1 MSNTGTHTWRTVKR
15 SIGGAAVV
23 GILVVVA
30 AAGVLVTG
38 PAAAQSTP
46 TDPVSAFGDATHDG
60 SPPGSQLNAP
70 VVSMTS
76 TRAGNGYWLLGAD
89 GGVFNY
95 GGAGFYGSEAG
106 SGVQT
111 PFVGMAPTPDG
122 HGYWLA
128 GDFGNVYNF
137 GDATSESV
145 GGVSSNAPVV
155 GIAAEPAGMG
165 YWLVAADG
173 GVFSFGDAAFYGSM
187 GGTSLNAP
195 VVAMAA
201 TPDGHGY
208 WLVAADGGVF
218 SFGDAGFYGS
228 MGGKQLNAPVVG
240 ITAEPDG
247 HGYWLVA
254 ADGGVFSF
262 GDAAFYGSIGGA
274 LPGNGI
280 PAVAMAATADGHGY
294 WLATTDK
301 SLPPPTS
308 VPSVLNECNMPT
320 ASTSVEPS
328 AIVLACG
335 DGNAS
340 LTYLSWSSW
349 TPTIA
354 VATGYYTH
362 NTCTPD
368 CANGTF
374 VSALASVRLGYP
386 VETSAGRE
394 FAMISYTYV
403 NPGAPGGWS
412 TVTGVAQTSP
422 G

>member
-1 MSNTGTHTWRTVKR
+1 MKR

-46 TDPVSAFGDATHDG
+46 TDPVSAFGDATHYG

-70 VVSMTS
+70 VVSMTA

-95 GGAGFYGSEAG
+95 GGAGFYGSEGG

-122 HGYWLA
+122 HGYWIA

-137 GDATSESV
+137 GDATSETLV
-145 GGVSSNAPVV
+145 GVSSNAPLV
-155 GIAAEPAGMG
+155 GITAEPAGMG
-165 YWLVAADG
+165 YWLVGADG

-187 GGTSLNAP
+187 GGTPLNAS
-195 VVAMAA
+195 VVAMAV

-228 MGGKQLNAPVVG
+228 
-240 ITAEPDG
+240 
-247 HGYWLVA
+247 
-254 ADGGVFSF
+254 
-262 GDAAFYGSIGGA
+262 IGGA
-274 LPGNGI
+274 MPGNGI
-280 PAVAMAATADGHGY
+280 PAVAMAATADGSGY

-301 SLPPPTS
+301 SLPPPTP
-308 VPSVLNECNMPT
+308 VPSVLNECNLPT
-320 ASTSVEPS
+320 AGTSVEPS

-340 LTYLSWSSW
+340 LTSLSWSSW
-349 TPTIA
+349 TPTTA

-374 VSALASVRLGYP
+374 VSAPASVRLGYP

-403 NPGAPGGWS
+403 HPGAPGGWS
-412 TVTGVAQTSP
+412 TVTGVAPTSP

>member
-1 MSNTGTHTWRTVKR
+1 MSNTSTHTWSTVKG

-46 TDPVSAFGDATHDG
+46 TDPVSAFGDATHYG

-70 VVSMTS
+70 VVSMAS

-89 GGVFNY
+89 GGVVNY
-95 GGAGFYGSEAG
+95 GGAGFYGSEGG

-122 HGYWLA
+122 RGYWMA

-137 GDATSESV
+137 GDATSETS
-145 GGVSSNAPVV
+145 GGVSSNAPMV
-155 GIAAEPAGMG
+155 GIVAEPTGMG
-165 YWLVAADG
+165 YWLVG
-173 GVFSFGDAAFYGSM
+173 
-187 GGTSLNAP
+187 
-195 VVAMAA
+195 
-201 TPDGHGY
+201 
-208 WLVAADGGVF
+208 
-218 SFGDAGFYGS
+218 
-228 MGGKQLNAPVVG
+228 
-240 ITAEPDG
+240 
-247 HGYWLVA
+247 

-274 LPGNGI
+274 LPGDGI

-301 SLPPPTS
+301 SLPPPTP
-308 VPSVLNECNMPT
+308 VPSVLNECNLPT
-320 ASTSVEPS
+320 AGTSVEPS

-349 TPTIA
+349 TPTTA
-354 VATGYYTH
+354 VAAGYYTH
-362 NTCTPD
+362 NTCAPD
-368 CANGTF
+368 CAHGTF

-412 TVTGVAQTSP
+412 TVTGVAPP
-422 G
+422 GPG